1 MLNPSA
7 WRRLP
12 ILALMVVLAACG
24 PGLVGPS
31 IPYVATPEGVGVEML
46 RLAQV
51 GPADIVY
58 DLGSGDGR
66 LVIAA
71 AREFGATGVGVELDP
86 NLIQT
91 SREHAAMAG
100 VAARTRFL
108 WQDLFTTDF
117 RDATVVTLYLN
128 DAVNLRLRPKLLRD
142 LRPGS
147 RVVSHSFS
155 MGDWPPDRLQRVRGP
170 DGVHTIYVWFI
181 PGAFAGRWRVTFGE
195 AEARTATLELTQRF
209 QLVKGTLDMEGRRS
223 AAEGS
228 LEGGR
233 LQLTAEAQTFTG
245 EVNGNV
251 ATGRV
256 TTRDGVREWTAR
268 RMP

>member
-1 MLNPSA
+1 MPLLA
-7 WRRLP
+7 V
-12 ILALMVVLAACG
+12 LALAAGLAGCG

-46 RLAQV
+46 RLAEV

-91 SREHAAMAG
+91 SREHAAMVG
-100 VAARTRFL
+100 VAARTRFF

-117 RDATVVTLYLN
+117 HEATVVTLYLT
-128 DAVNLRLRPKLLRD
+128 DEVNLRLRPRLLRE

-147 RVVSHSFS
+147 RVVSHNFS
-155 MGDWPPDRLQRVRGP
+155 MGDWPPDRLHRVRGP
-170 DGVHTIYVWFI
+170 GGVHTIYVWLI
-181 PGAFAGRWRVTFGE
+181 PGAFAGRWQLTFAD

-209 QLVKGTLDMEGRRS
+209 QLIKGMLDMEGRRS

-228 LEGGR
+228 LEGDR
-233 LQLTAEAQTFTG
+233 FQLTSGAQTFTG
-245 EVNGNV
+245 QVNGDV

-256 TTRDGVREWTAR
+256 STLDGVREWTAR

>member
-1 MLNPSA
+1 MSTRFASCLLAVLVLTAVSA
-7 WRRLP
+7 G
-12 ILALMVVLAACG
+12 CG

-31 IPYVATPEGVGVEML
+31 IPYVATPEGVGAEML
-46 RLAQV
+46 RLAEV

-91 SREHAAMAG
+91 SRERAAMAG
-100 VAARTRFL
+100 VASRTRFL
-108 WQDLFTTDF
+108 WQDLFATDF
-117 RDATVVTLYLN
+117 REATVVTLYLTEE
-128 DAVNLRLRPKLLRD
+128 VNLRLRPRLLRE

-147 RVVSHSFS
+147 RVVSHNFS
-155 MGDWPPDRLQRVRGP
+155 MADWPPDRLQRVRGP
-170 DGVHTIYVWFI
+170 DGMHTIYVWLI
-181 PGAFAGRWRVTFGE
+181 PGAFTGRWQLTF
-195 AEARTATLELTQRF
+195 AEPPAQTATLELTQRF
-209 QLVKGTLDMEGRRS
+209 QLVKGTLDIEGQRS

-228 LEGGR
+228 LEGDR
-233 LQLTAEAQTFTG
+233 FQLTAGAQTFTG
-245 EVNGNV
+245 QVNGNV
-251 ATGRV
+251 ATGRMN
-256 TTRDGVREWTAR
+256 TRDGVREWTAR

>member
-1 MLNPSA
+1 MLIPLA
-7 WRRLP
+7 CRFLTA
-12 ILALMVVLAACG
+12 LALTALVAGCG
-24 PGLVGPS
+24 PGLIGAS
-31 IPYVATPEGVGVEML
+31 SPYVATPESVGVEML
-46 RLAQV
+46 RLAGV

-66 LVIAA
+66 LVVAA

-91 SREHAAMAG
+91 SRENAAKAG
-100 VAARTRFL
+100 VASRTRFL

-117 RDATVVTLYLN
+117 HEATVVTLYLN
-128 DAVNLRLRPKLLRD
+128 DEVNLRLRPKLLRD

-147 RVVSHSFS
+147 RVVSHDFS

-170 DGVHTIYVWFI
+170 SRMHTVYVWFI
-181 PGAFAGRWRVTFGE
+181 PGALAGRWQLTFAD
-195 AEARTATLELTQRF
+195 AEARPATLELTQRF

-228 LEGGR
+228 LEGGHF
-233 LQLTAEAQTFTG
+233 QLTADAQTFTG
-245 EVNGNV
+245 EVNGTL
-251 ATGRV
+251 ATGRL